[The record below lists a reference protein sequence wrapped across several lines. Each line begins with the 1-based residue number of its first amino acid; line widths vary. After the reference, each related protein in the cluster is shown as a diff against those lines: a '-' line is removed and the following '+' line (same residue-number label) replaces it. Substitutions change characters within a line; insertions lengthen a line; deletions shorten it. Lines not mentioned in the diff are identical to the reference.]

1 MTSWTHSH
9 ANVANSILLN
19 KSPASQNN
27 FGRNLHYYYLRSK
40 ILNSKMKKVMI
51 LMLSLMMLSGS
62 AMAQDSQFNGQDS
75 KVMRPKRVRMTQEQM
90 TEKMISELKL
100 DEKQAKKVTKLNKKF
115 KTLIEGEQ
123 QENMKGQR
131 PPMGQGRPDG
141 NRGGGRP
148 NGGFGGGMPGGGM
161 GGPGGT
167 GGFGGG
173 MGGRGGGGM
182 QGGPRGGM
190 PPGGSDSQQASY
202 DYDKQQTKYD
212 NQMRKLLS
220 DEQYE
225 GYLKLRPQFY
235 SQRRVREFLMGG
247 NDMNSEMGM
256 PPGGFGGHGSRQKD
270 IKYSGATS
278 LTTAATET
286 GKAYE
291 STKTDESALMISTKG
306 AVTVSQPTISKT
318 GDSDGGDNCSFY
330 GVNAALLVKGG
341 STTTIKGGT
350 ISSSATGANG
360 VFSYGGNGGR
370 NGADGDGTTV
380 IIEDTKITTTGN
392 GSGGIM
398 TTGGGVMK
406 AKNLTVNT
414 SGRSSAPIRS
424 DRGGG
429 IVTVEGGSYT
439 SSGQGSPVIYS
450 TADITVSNAVLTS
463 TMSEGAVIEG
473 KNSITLNNCQMTV
486 SNTRRN
492 SHAQFLDGIML
503 FQSFSGDAAKGN
515 SHFTMNGGTLKNQQG
530 HLFHVTN
537 TNAIITLNGVK
548 LVNEDPAKVLLSV
561 CADGWKGAGN
571 KATLNA
577 VSQLLDGNI
586 LVGSDSELTLTLS
599 DGSSFTGSISGNI
612 TNATGN
618 TVSTE
623 TGKVDVTLDEG
634 CTWNLTAD
642 TYITSFT
649 GDASHIKSN
658 GHCLYVNGKMM
669 NIQ

>member
-148 NGGFGGGMPGGGM
+148 GGGFGGSMPGGGM
-161 GGPGGT
+161 GGPGGA
-167 GGFGGG
+167 GGF
-173 MGGRGGGGM
+173 GGGM
-182 QGGPRGGM
+182 QGGPRG
-190 PPGGSDSQQASY
+190 
-202 DYDKQQTKYD
+202 
-212 NQMRKLLS
+212 
-220 DEQYE
+220 
-225 GYLKLRPQFY
+225 
-235 SQRRVREFLMGG
+235 
-247 NDMNSEMGM
+247 GM

-291 STKTDESALMISTKG
+291 SAKTDESALMISTKG

-398 TTGGGVMK
+398 TTGGGVTK

-503 FQSFSGDAAKGN
+503 FQSFSGDAATGN

-548 LVNEDPAKVLLSV
+548 LVNEDPAMVLLSV
-561 CADGWKGAGN
+561 CADGWQGAGN

-577 VSQLLDGNI
+577 VSQQLDGNI
-586 LVGSDSELTLTLS
+586 LVGSDSELTLTLT
-599 DGSSFTGSISGNI
+599 DGSSFTGSIGGNI
-612 TNATGN
+612 TNAAGN

-658 GHCLYVNGKMM
+658 GHCLYVNGKELKTKE
-669 NIQ
+669 